1 MWVGLVI
8 VRVTELWIPP
18 RPPVTSEPGVFTIF
32 SWAWYM
38 KMVPSRI
45 RCETTARAVSAPF
58 ALYASTQSLS
68 SMPARSA
75 SASDSH
81 TTGPPR
87 FRVSMRRLS
96 EYVEWMPHFWCG
108 VMKFSTNRG
117 RPSPPSSSMS
127 ATGAMVLVSMGGRYA
142 GSASPKARIQRWSW

>member
-1 MWVGLVI
+1 MWVGFVI

-18 RPPVTSEPGVFTIF
+18 RRPVTSEPGVFTIF

-38 KMVPSRI
+38 KTVPSRI

-68 SMPARSA
+68 SIPTRPASV
-75 SASDSH
+75 SDSH
-81 TTGPPR
+81 STGPPR
-87 FRVSMRRLS
+87 FRVSIRRLS

-108 VMKFSTNRG
+108 VMKFSTSLG
-117 RPSPPSSSMS
+117 RPSPPSSSRS
-127 ATGAMVLVSMGGRYA
+127 GATVLVSMGGRYT
-142 GSASPKARIQRWSW
+142 GSDSPKARIHRWSW